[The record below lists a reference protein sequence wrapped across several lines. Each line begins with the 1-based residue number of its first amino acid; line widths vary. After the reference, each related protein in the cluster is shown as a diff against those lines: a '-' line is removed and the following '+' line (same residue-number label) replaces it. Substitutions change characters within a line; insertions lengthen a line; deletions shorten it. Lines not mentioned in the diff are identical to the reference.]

1 MKSGNPDPGLPLWR
15 GDRPALLVEAA
26 VTLPGISLLPL
37 ALGTA
42 ARSARTSFDEGIG
55 HSVGGR
61 ARSVPVW
68 QLYLDQL
75 RARVGALPK
84 STAENWP

>member
-26 VTLPGISLLPL
+26 VTRPGVSLLPL

-42 ARSARTSFDEGIG
+42 ARCARTSLDEGIG
-55 HSVGGR
+55 HYIGGR
-61 ARSVPVW
+61 ATSVPFW
-68 QLYLDQL
+68 KL
-75 RARVGALPK
+75 
-84 STAENWP
+84 

>member
-1 MKSGNPDPGLPLWR
+1 MRPGNRDPGLPLWR

-26 VTLPGISLLPL
+26 VTRPGISPLPL

-42 ARSARTSFDEGIG
+42 ARCAHSFVDEEIS
-55 HSVGGR
+55 HFVGGR

-68 QLYLDQL
+68 QL
-75 RARVGALPK
+75 
-84 STAENWP
+84 